1 MKYDNEFPK
10 YDNEFISPP
19 LTSEVSEKEQ
29 SLNALNQDN
38 SDNSGYFNCQVC
50 TFLNPVTA

>member
-50 TFLNPVTA
+50 TFLKPVTA